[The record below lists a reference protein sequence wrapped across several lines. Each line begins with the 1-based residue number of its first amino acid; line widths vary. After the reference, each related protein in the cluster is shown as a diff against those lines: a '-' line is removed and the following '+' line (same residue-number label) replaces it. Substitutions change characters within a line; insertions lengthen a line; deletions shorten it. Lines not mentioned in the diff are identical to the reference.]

1 MNRTFTTREKIL
13 LVVLAVLLIGCF
25 YYLVVL
31 QPSLSAIS
39 SSDSQIAAIQDEMLV
54 QQAVATRKAE
64 LVEKI
69 REAEASGVDQK
80 TLPPY
85 DNTKNE
91 LAELDA
97 ILAAASSYNID
108 FSNAETAG
116 TLVRRNVSISF
127 TADSYAAAEDV
138 LQKLIDCKY
147 SCLVTDIT
155 VSGTGLGQANA
166 EGKVTGSASV
176 TFFESLA
183 QGAQE
188 QGAQDAGGAAA
199 SS

>member
-1 MNRTFTTREKIL
+1 MNRTFTSREKVL

-31 QPSLSAIS
+31 QPSLSAIA
-39 SSDSQIAAIQDEMLV
+39 SSDSAVAAAEDEMLV

-64 LVEKI
+64 LVEQI
-69 REAEASGVDQK
+69 REAQESGVDQK

-97 ILAAASSYNID
+97 ILANATSYNID
-108 FSNAETAG
+108 FSSAEIAG
-116 TLVRRNVSISF
+116 TLVRRSVSIAF
-127 TADSYAAAEDV
+127 TADSYDAAQNV

-147 SCLVTDIT
+147 SCLVTDIA
-155 VSGTGLGQANA
+155 VSGAGLGQTSSQGEVKA
-166 EGKVTGSASV
+166 SAAV

-183 QGAQE
+183 
-188 QGAQDAGGAAA
+188 
-199 SS
+199 